1 MIGSCERGERK
12 MPIDMDGRA
21 ELLCKLIKWG
31 KCVMI
36 HVCVRARGCVRART
50 RVCVGVCVCA
60 CVCMCVCVTV

>member
-1 MIGSCERGERK
+1 

-50 RVCVGVCVCA
+50 RVCVCVCV
-60 CVCMCVCVTV
+60 CVCVTV

>member
-36 HVCVRARGCVRART
+36 HVCVC
-50 RVCVGVCVCA
+50 VCVCVCVYV
-60 CVCMCVCVTV
+60 CVCDCVTVYVCVYGAL